1 MSRIQV
7 GCDMGGIVIALFVI
21 LLINDKEFD
30 VSWERVTLG
39 EWRFEGFPLIRLR
52 CGLCQV
58 RARSLSYLLVSN

>member
-39 EWRFEGFPLIRLR
+39 KWRLSPYLIEMWFVP
-52 CGLCQV
+52 GE
-58 RARSLSYLLVSN
+58 S